1 MFITDFYLSLIIGVI
16 GTLLFVETFG
26 ITPGGIIVASYLA
39 LVFDSPITIVLIFLV
54 SFITYGIVNYIL
66 PKFVILYGRR
76 RFLAMLFVSMLLNIL
91 ITTVNASMGNALDA
105 LSAIRIVIPGL
116 IANAYY
122 KQGIKLTVAS
132 SLGVSLAEYA
142 IITFVPGI

>member
-1 MFITDFYLSLIIGVI
+1 MSLIIGVI

-39 LVFDSPITIVLIFLV
+39 LVFDSPITMVLVFLV

-132 SLGVSLAEYA
+132 SLGVSLAVYA